1 MMIGIFF
8 IKATA
13 LENFCLRLMCK
24 THGLIRI
31 RAIELKSNSCV
42 NHETVVWTLWSA
54 SPTISR
60 QITHPRLAHR
70 EQCALAINYSCIDVK
85 RRDAVH
91 RISPFCER
99 AQLALRH

>member
-13 LENFCLRLMCK
+13 LENFCLR
-24 THGLIRI
+24 
-31 RAIELKSNSCV
+31 RACNVLVPNNLRLPELKSNSCV

-70 EQCALAINYSCIDVK
+70 EQCAPAINYSCIDAQ